1 MPELLRYRVLRH
13 CRKRMHS
20 AADGF
25 SMIELM
31 IAMAVLMIGLLGCTA
46 MIVTAIQSNS
56 RNKNDTTA
64 VVLDQEILE
73 TFATDI
79 NFPST
84 GTANIYDCALGT
96 ASANQH
102 QASLVAGSAP
112 TGSGAALTSSNT
124 IDWTQ
129 AAPTYATS
137 TVTGYAMKYQA
148 CNGDIFEVRWNVMN
162 LATSNTATRLT
173 LLTVSSRQTTAGS
186 DHSAMLF
193 STPTTLSTMITD

>member
-1 MPELLRYRVLRH
+1 MFELLQSRVLRH
-13 CRKRMHS
+13 FRRRIPG
-20 AADGF
+20 AGDGF

-31 IAMAVLMIGLLGCTA
+31 IAMSVLMIGVLGCTA

-84 GTANIYDCALGT
+84 GTATIYDCASSSG
-96 ASANQH
+96 SAYAHN
-102 QASLVAGSAP
+102 ASLVAGSAP
-112 TGSGAALTSSNT
+112 SGSGAALTSSNT

-137 TVTGYAMKYQA
+137 TVSGYAMQYQA

-173 LLTVSSRQTTAGS
+173 LLTVSSRQTTAAS
-186 DHSAMLF
+186 DHNAMLF

>member
-1 MPELLRYRVLRH
+1 MSEFLLSRVKRH
-13 CRKRMHS
+13 SRKRIHCAENGMT
-20 AADGF
+20 
-25 SMIELM
+25 MIELL

-46 MIVTAIQSNS
+46 MIVGAIQSNA

-79 NFPST
+79 NYPST
-84 GTANIYDCALGT
+84 GTATIYDCATSSGG
-96 ASANQH
+96 ANAH
-102 QASLVAGSAP
+102 LASLVSGGTPAGA
-112 TGSGAALTSSNT
+112 GASLTASDT
-124 IDWTQ
+124 IDWTH

-137 TVTGYAMKYQA
+137 TVSGYAMKYQA

-162 LATSNTATRLT
+162 LTSTNASRLT
-173 LLTVSSRQTTAGS
+173 LLTVSSRQTTSGS
-186 DHSAMLF
+186 TGNAMLF